1 MIGKSTY
8 KIPEGKLVKIELDFT
23 GSRINSVKIN
33 GDFFLYPENGIE
45 LIEKSLSKV
54 SVDKKSIIGAVDS
67 AVKKNSLELFGIN
80 AEGVAD
86 AIILAKGAS
95 DGK

>member
-1 MIGKSTY
+1 MLGKSVY

-23 GSRINSVKIN
+23 GSKINSVKIN

-45 LIEKSLSKV
+45 AIEKNLSKV
-54 SVDKKSIIGAVDS
+54 SLDKESIISAVDLT
-67 AVKKNSLELFGIN
+67 VKKNSLELFGITS
-80 AEGVAD
+80 EGVAD
-86 AIILAKGAS
+86 AIMLAKGAS